1 MSSMWTDTNN
11 MCERKWKEE
20 GEENMTT
27 VQENSSSVSSQA
39 FAKKCRRK
47 ALLKKHAFI
56 WTMLAGP
63 IVCWFIFYL
72 YTNLNMIV
80 MAFQTPKGAWTWQN
94 FVSFWDN
101 LSATDGSLRIAV
113 WNTFLYFLLA
123 NAVILPIGTLIA
135 YFLYKKVPF
144 YKGFR
149 ILFYLPS
156 VLPGVVIATAP
167 VAAEER
173 IRLTEDFLGYVDNW
187 ATCDIFCNSW
197 EFRKGESDLVWDY
210 FSSLIDSGQEYRMR
224 VSIIARMSLFK
235 DEEHCRILLEDI
247 ATHDN
252 PGYYYRMGAAWAV
265 SMVYVDHPGI
275 AEDLIRSGRMEAW
288 TRNKSIQKIRESRR
302 VPKEKKEELGALR
315 RTAP

>member
-1 MSSMWTDTNN
+1 
-11 MCERKWKEE
+11 
-20 GEENMTT
+20 
-27 VQENSSSVSSQA
+27 
-39 FAKKCRRK
+39 
-47 ALLKKHAFI
+47 
-56 WTMLAGP
+56 ML
-63 IVCWFIFYL
+63 
-72 YTNLNMIV
+72 
-80 MAFQTPKGAWTWQN
+80 
-94 FVSFWDN
+94 
-101 LSATDGSLRIAV
+101 R
-113 WNTFLYFLLA
+113 
-123 NAVILPIGTLIA
+123 
-135 YFLYKKVPF
+135 
-144 YKGFR
+144 
-149 ILFYLPS
+149 
-156 VLPGVVIATAP
+156 GVVIATAP
-167 VAAEER
+167 VTAEER
-173 IRLTEDFLGYVDNW
+173 ISLTEDFLGYVDNW

-197 EFRKGESDLVWDY
+197 KFRKGESDLVWDY

-288 TRNKSIQKIRESRR
+288 THNKSIQKIRESRR

>member
-1 MSSMWTDTNN
+1 MTVDFRGMLREAAEPDLAEFSSKLTPGKQGIMGVRVPVIRNIARQVVKDGWEQILDG
-11 MCERKWKEE
+11 EPESFEE
-20 GEENMTT
+20 E
-27 VQENSSSVSSQA
+27 
-39 FAKKCRRK
+39 
-47 ALLKKHAFI
+47 
-56 WTMLAGP
+56 ML
-63 IVCWFIFYL
+63 
-72 YTNLNMIV
+72 
-80 MAFQTPKGAWTWQN
+80 
-94 FVSFWDN
+94 
-101 LSATDGSLRIAV
+101 R
-113 WNTFLYFLLA
+113 
-123 NAVILPIGTLIA
+123 
-135 YFLYKKVPF
+135 
-144 YKGFR
+144 
-149 ILFYLPS
+149 
-156 VLPGVVIATAP
+156 GVVIATAP

-197 EFRKGESDLVWDY
+197 KFRKGESDLVWDY

-288 TRNKSIQKIRESRR
+288 THNKSIQKIRESRR
-302 VPKEKKEELGALR
+302 VPKEKKEELGAFR